1 MIVQNLAAQRFQWL
15 SFLCCCVVCEMEKT
29 ICPTRRLNLILSSIR
44 NVHAPVKPQ
53 RVISA
58 APGWEYFAKDCLWNV
73 FSKSFVMKP
82 IGLFRRGGRVPK
94 SFFFEKPNE
103 TMSSFRSVFKALC
116 YNTLVKFFLFLFKV
130 MQTFLSSKMPR
141 NSRGK
146 VFFIRVLYREQIM
159 RHGWSVTLT

>member
-1 MIVQNLAAQRFQWL
+1 
-15 SFLCCCVVCEMEKT
+15 
-29 ICPTRRLNLILSSIR
+29 
-44 NVHAPVKPQ
+44 
-53 RVISA
+53 
-58 APGWEYFAKDCLWNV
+58 
-73 FSKSFVMKP
+73 MKP

-159 RHGWSVTLT
+159 RHG